1 MKTYILAV
9 LLPCLAFAEE
19 AAQNAASPAK
29 PATPVA
35 AEAVAK
41 GPEESLKAIKEA
53 LKRNRYEDAMRLGVE
68 LLDDET
74 VSADS
79 RADAA
84 LLAASAAQ
92 SAKNNAR
99 ATEILRKADAL
110 PASTKKR
117 GEVHWRLVQHAI
129 NVVRPQN
136 GDDIRDYTLAGVTN
150 SSLPAGTRLNCA
162 YSCLEWYRKLS
173 APADK
178 LVPVAPVRAFLAEAG
193 QDLSSRDF
201 ARAESEILKNQ
212 REAGAIARDDAFAT
226 ATALFA
232 NTNAPAWSR
241 IPAANLLASRKREE
255 GDHAAANAIL
265 ESCYAFRDNGV
276 AQLEDIAK
284 SIGRSFILRDQCDD
298 AIEAYKQP
306 LRYNSTPDMRKRV
319 NALILDAYKTFYRY
333 EEARAFCLAN
343 SNRMEA
349 ARISANL
356 MDDRETG
363 LRLFREVLGDES
375 ASRGDRISA
384 WRWFFSREP
393 ELADRYLPLVMGTTE
408 AHTNEAAKMF
418 ADMIAARGDSSYS
431 FTGNYKA
438 VRRAYRILEGI
449 YKQTGKTGTFQVA
462 QYAAFA
468 FCDAHDFAAAAK
480 ICRDAVDGGWTKE
493 PAELY
498 QLNLM
503 AALFPLKGDE
513 AALLKAVRDAD
524 AKFAG
529 ELAPKTRV
537 SRIERIGVASSIGAR
552 EALSR
557 ALAAFRKSLFVP
569 APKREYVVHYS
580 ETPITGLAA
589 WDTVAPKPE
598 SQLMDRQYGG
608 SMDFLVTD
616 VATGNRGEGIGTEK
630 AAKDAAAPSI
640 EIVCDAFGIHF
651 RFEASDEKALQMASG
666 FLGGGS
672 YEAYVAPGENQPYY
686 CLLMDVSPNASLS
699 IFNTTYSTAG
709 HRRIKNDDRNLYK
722 SETAFTDHSAISY
735 IMLSWNAFATLI
747 PANGTVWEFEN
758 VHWGRADKAAWNGT
772 ESIHGRSTW
781 GRLVFDM
788 PEKARIEIL
797 KRVIFAVRKSY
808 LSAKGAGGMGVIDRW
823 RDSALGDPAFYN
835 ECLAP
840 LVAELDSYLPLVK
853 VDMGDEDVI
862 KVAEEALPRWRDI
875 GFEVA
880 RLRARYLA
888 DKLAE

>member
-9 LLPCLAFAEE
+9 LIPCLAFAQEV
-19 AAQNAASPAK
+19 AQNAPAK
-29 PATPVA
+29 PASPAA
-35 AEAVAK
+35 AEAAAK
-41 GPEESLKAIKEA
+41 LPEESIKAIKEA
-53 LKRNRYEDAMRLGVE
+53 LKLNRYDDAMRLGVE
-68 LLDDET
+68 LLGDET
-74 VSADS
+74 ISADL

-150 SSLPAGTRLNCA
+150 SLLPAGTRLNCA
-162 YSCLEWYRKLS
+162 YSCLDWYRKLS

-178 LVPVAPVRAFLAEAG
+178 LIPVAPVRAFLAEAG
-193 QDLSSRDF
+193 QAVSSRDA
-201 ARAESEILKNQ
+201 ARAECEILKNQ

-232 NTNAPAWSR
+232 NTNALAWSR

-255 GDHAAANAIL
+255 GDHIAANAIL
-265 ESCYAFRDNGV
+265 ESCYAFPDNGV

-284 SIGRSFILRDQCDD
+284 SIARSFILRDQCDT

-306 LRYNSTPDMRKRV
+306 LRDTATPEMQKRV

-333 EEARAFCLAN
+333 EAARAFCLAN
-343 SNRMEA
+343 GNRVEA

-363 LRLFREVLGDES
+363 LRLFREVLVDES

-393 ELADRYLPLVMGTTE
+393 ELADRYLPLVIGDTE

-418 ADMIAARGDSSYS
+418 ADMVAARGDSSYS

-449 YKQTGKTGTFQVA
+449 YKATGKTGTFAVA

-493 PAELY
+493 PADLY

-503 AALFPLKGDE
+503 ATLLPLKGDE
-513 AALLKAVRDAD
+513 AAMLKAVRDAD

-552 EALSR
+552 EPLSR

-589 WDTVAPKPE
+589 WDKVAPKPE

-630 AAKDAAAPSI
+630 AAKDAAVPSI
-640 EIVCDAFGIHF
+640 QIVCDAFGIHF
-651 RFEASDEKALQMASG
+651 RFEAPDEKALQMASG

-709 HRRIKNDDRNLYK
+709 HRRIRNDDRNLYK

-823 RDSALGDPAFYN
+823 RDNALGDPAFYN

-840 LVAELDSYLPLVK
+840 LVAELDSYLSLVK
-853 VDMGDEDVI
+853 VDMSDEDVL

-875 GFEVA
+875 RFEVA